1 MKYYKCAKCGIRWS
15 KANNV
20 EVNCCPV
27 CESCNIDYL
36 GESESIS
43 KLNASNIVKLSEVCR
58 KLDFESFKSNILYA
72 LEFVKADDDYL
83 KEKFEAFRNEGLDW
97 LCHLDYK
104 TAERFLGKLIE
115 KIKG

>member
-1 MKYYKCAKCGIRWS
+1 MKNYKCNECGVRWS

-20 EVNCCPV
+20 EVNICPV
-27 CESCNIDYL
+27 CSSNNIDYL
-36 GESESIS
+36 GESENDS
-43 KLNASNIVKLSEVCR
+43 KLNASNIVKLSEVCS
-58 KLDFESFKSNILYA
+58 KLDFENFKNDILYA

-83 KEKFEAFRNEGLDW
+83 QKKFEAFRNEGLDW

-104 TAERFLGKLIE
+104 TAERFLGELIK